1 MTIKA
6 GVKLI
11 KQSSGGAAGGDKTLP
26 LPHNL
31 YDYCSIRI
39 SSLVEKYLV
48 VKRKISS
55 VDKADI
61 LLTKLIILGGR
72 NMGTTE
78 MVQALASPAVK
89 LIEAVSG
96 AIGKVYEPKHIR
108 KMADAKAYELQVI
121 SDTVRNNSD
130 VPIVYD
136 STGVSIDTSDFEQI
150 LKRASSRLAYQEI
163 TKQQNIE
170 AVVGNAYE
178 ELENVENVSSEPV
191 SQDWMFRFFN
201 SVENISDKD
210 MQTIW
215 GHILAGEIKQPDTY
229 SFRTLEKLKNMT
241 QKEAKNFQMV
251 SSLALQ
257 TGGRKFILSE
267 DSILNKHGV
276 YFSHILEL
284 EECGLMMTQSLSL
297 EIAASAKE
305 SYIIYNSGL
314 LGLISGKED
323 QKRAA
328 RHAEQ
333 RPCKVRRVLEG
344 VRPSDQVWC
353 LL

>member
-1 MTIKA
+1 
-6 GVKLI
+6 
-11 KQSSGGAAGGDKTLP
+11 
-26 LPHNL
+26 
-31 YDYCSIRI
+31 
-39 SSLVEKYLV
+39 
-48 VKRKISS
+48 
-55 VDKADI
+55 
-61 LLTKLIILGGR
+61 
-72 NMGTTE
+72 MGTTE
-78 MVQALASPAVK
+78 MVQALVSPAEK

-108 KMADAKAYELQVI
+108 NMADAKAYELQVI

-130 VPIVYD
+130 VPIVYG

-150 LKRASSRLAYQEI
+150 VKRASIRLKHQEI

-170 AVVGNAYE
+170 AVVDNAYE
-178 ELENVENVSSEPV
+178 ELENVENVSSKPV
-191 SQDWMFRFFN
+191 NPDWMFRFFN

-241 QKEAKNFQMV
+241 QKEAKDFQMV

-257 TGGRKFILSE
+257 TGGRKFILGE

-297 EIAASAKE
+297 EIAASAKDPD
-305 SYIIYNSGL
+305 IIYNSGL
-314 LGLISGKED
+314 LGSIFGKED
-323 QKRAA
+323 QKQTFSISVYVFTESGSQLIEAIHPEINSQYFIDCMKSIQDNHNNFTVTA
-328 RHAEQ
+328 HNIISISPEGQ
-333 RPCKVRRVLEG
+333 ISYNKEDVLAL
-344 VRPSDQVWC
+344 SDANMLFSQ
-353 LL
+353 L

>member
-1 MTIKA
+1 
-6 GVKLI
+6 
-11 KQSSGGAAGGDKTLP
+11 
-26 LPHNL
+26 
-31 YDYCSIRI
+31 
-39 SSLVEKYLV
+39 
-48 VKRKISS
+48 
-55 VDKADI
+55 
-61 LLTKLIILGGR
+61 
-72 NMGTTE
+72 MGTTE
-78 MVQALASPAVK
+78 MVQALVSPAEK

-108 KMADAKAYELQVI
+108 NMADAKAYELQVI

-150 LKRASSRLAYQEI
+150 VKRASVRLTHQEI

-170 AVVGNAYE
+170 AVVDNAYE
-178 ELENVENVSSEPV
+178 ELENVENVSSKPV
-191 SQDWMFRFFN
+191 NPDWMFRFFN

-241 QKEAKNFQMV
+241 QKEAKDFQMV

-257 TGGRKFILSE
+257 TGGRKFILGE

-305 SYIIYNSGL
+305 PDIIYNSGL
-314 LGLISGKED
+314 LGSIFGKED
-323 QKRAA
+323 QKQTFRMSVYVFTESGSQLIEAIHPEINSQYFIDCMKSIQDNHNNFTVTA
-328 RHAEQ
+328 HNIISISPEGQ
-333 RPCKVRRVLEG
+333 ISYNKEDVLAL
-344 VRPSDQVWC
+344 SDANMLFSQ
-353 LL
+353 L

>member
-1 MTIKA
+1 
-6 GVKLI
+6 
-11 KQSSGGAAGGDKTLP
+11 
-26 LPHNL
+26 
-31 YDYCSIRI
+31 
-39 SSLVEKYLV
+39 
-48 VKRKISS
+48 
-55 VDKADI
+55 
-61 LLTKLIILGGR
+61 
-72 NMGTTE
+72 MGTTE
-78 MVQALASPAVK
+78 MVQALVSPAEK

-108 KMADAKAYELQVI
+108 NMADAKAYELQVI

-130 VPIVYD
+130 VPIVYG
-136 STGVSIDTSDFEQI
+136 STGVSIDTRDFEQI
-150 LKRASSRLAYQEI
+150 AKRASVRLTHQEI

-170 AVVGNAYE
+170 AVVDNAYE
-178 ELENVENVSSEPV
+178 ELENVENVSSKPV
-191 SQDWMFRFFN
+191 NPDWMFRFFN

-241 QKEAKNFQMV
+241 QKEAKDFQMV

-257 TGGRKFILSE
+257 NGGIKFILRK

-284 EECGLMMTQSLSL
+284 EECGLMTTHTLSL

-305 SYIIYNSGL
+305 PGIIYNSGL
-314 LGLISGKED
+314 LGSIFGKED
-323 QKRAA
+323 QKQTFSMSVYVFTESGSQLIEAIHPEINSQYFIDCMKSIQDNHNNFA
-328 RHAEQ
+328 VTAHNIISISPEGQ
-333 RPCKVRRVLEG
+333 INYNKEDVLAL
-344 VRPSDQVWC
+344 SDANMLFSQ
-353 LL
+353 L

>member
-1 MTIKA
+1 
-6 GVKLI
+6 
-11 KQSSGGAAGGDKTLP
+11 
-26 LPHNL
+26 
-31 YDYCSIRI
+31 
-39 SSLVEKYLV
+39 
-48 VKRKISS
+48 
-55 VDKADI
+55 
-61 LLTKLIILGGR
+61 
-72 NMGTTE
+72 MGNTE
-78 MVQALASPAVK
+78 MVQALVSPAEK

-108 KMADAKAYELQVI
+108 NMADAKAYELQVI

-130 VPIVYD
+130 VPIVYG
-136 STGVSIDTSDFEQI
+136 STGVSIDTRDFEQI
-150 LKRASSRLAYQEI
+150 AKRASVRLTHQEI

-170 AVVGNAYE
+170 AVVDNAYE
-178 ELENVENVSSEPV
+178 ELENVGNVSSKPV
-191 SQDWMFRFFN
+191 NPDWMFRFFN

-241 QKEAKNFQMV
+241 QKEAKDFQMV

-257 TGGRKFILSE
+257 NGGRKFILGE

-305 SYIIYNSGL
+305 PDIIYNSGL
-314 LGLISGKED
+314 LGSIFGKED
-323 QKRAA
+323 QKQTFRMSVYVFTESGSQLIEAIHPEINSQYFIDCMKSIQDNHNNFTVTA
-328 RHAEQ
+328 HNIISISPEGQ
-333 RPCKVRRVLEG
+333 ISYNKEDVLAL
-344 VRPSDQVWC
+344 SDANMLFSQ
-353 LL
+353 L

>member
-1 MTIKA
+1 
-6 GVKLI
+6 
-11 KQSSGGAAGGDKTLP
+11 
-26 LPHNL
+26 
-31 YDYCSIRI
+31 
-39 SSLVEKYLV
+39 
-48 VKRKISS
+48 
-55 VDKADI
+55 
-61 LLTKLIILGGR
+61 
-72 NMGTTE
+72 MGTTE
-78 MVQALASPAVK
+78 MVQALVSPAEK

-108 KMADAKAYELQVI
+108 NMADAKAYELQVI

-130 VPIVYD
+130 VPIVYG
-136 STGVSIDTSDFEQI
+136 STGVSIDPSDFEQI
-150 LKRASSRLAYQEI
+150 AKRASVRLTHQEI

-170 AVVGNAYE
+170 AVVDNAYE
-178 ELENVENVSSEPV
+178 ELENVENVSSKTVNP
-191 SQDWMFRFFN
+191 DWMFRFFN

-241 QKEAKNFQMV
+241 QKEAKDFQMV

-257 TGGRKFILSE
+257 TGGRKFILGE

-305 SYIIYNSGL
+305 PDIIYNSGL
-314 LGLISGKED
+314 LGSIFGKED
-323 QKRAA
+323 QKQTFRMSVYVFTESGSQLIEAIHPEINSQYFIDCMKSIQDNHNNFTVTA
-328 RHAEQ
+328 HNIISISPEGQ
-333 RPCKVRRVLEG
+333 ISYNKEDVLAL
-344 VRPSDQVWC
+344 SDANMLFSQ
-353 LL
+353 L

>member
-1 MTIKA
+1 
-6 GVKLI
+6 
-11 KQSSGGAAGGDKTLP
+11 
-26 LPHNL
+26 
-31 YDYCSIRI
+31 
-39 SSLVEKYLV
+39 
-48 VKRKISS
+48 
-55 VDKADI
+55 
-61 LLTKLIILGGR
+61 
-72 NMGTTE
+72 MGTTE
-78 MVQALASPAVK
+78 MVQALVSPAEK

-108 KMADAKAYELQVI
+108 NMADAKAYELQVI

-130 VPIVYD
+130 VPIVYG

-150 LKRASSRLAYQEI
+150 VKRASVRLTHQEI

-170 AVVGNAYE
+170 AVVDNAYE
-178 ELENVENVSSEPV
+178 ELENVENVSSKPV
-191 SQDWMFRFFN
+191 NPDWMFRFFN

-241 QKEAKNFQMV
+241 QKEAKDFQMV

-257 TGGRKFILSE
+257 TGGRKFILGE

-305 SYIIYNSGL
+305 PDIIYNSGL
-314 LGLISGKED
+314 LGSIFGKED
-323 QKRAA
+323 QK
-328 RHAEQ
+328 Q
-333 RPCKVRRVLEG
+333 TVRMSVYVFTESGSQLIEAIHPEINSQYFIDCMKSIQDNHNNFTVTAHNIISISPEGQISYNKEDVLAL
-344 VRPSDQVWC
+344 SDANMLFSQ
-353 LL
+353 L

>member
-1 MTIKA
+1 
-6 GVKLI
+6 
-11 KQSSGGAAGGDKTLP
+11 
-26 LPHNL
+26 
-31 YDYCSIRI
+31 
-39 SSLVEKYLV
+39 
-48 VKRKISS
+48 
-55 VDKADI
+55 
-61 LLTKLIILGGR
+61 
-72 NMGTTE
+72 MGTTE

-170 AVVGNAYE
+170 AVVDNAYE

-191 SQDWMFRFFN
+191 SRDWMFRFFN

-297 EIAASAKE
+297 EIAVSAKE

-323 QKRAA
+323 QKQTFSILVYVFTESGSQLIEAIHPEMNSQYFIDCMKSIQDNHNNFA
-328 RHAEQ
+328 VTAHNIVSIS
-333 RPCKVRRVLEG
+333 PEG
-344 VRPSDQVWC
+344 QISYNKKDILALSDANILFSQ
-353 LL
+353 L

>member
-1 MTIKA
+1 
-6 GVKLI
+6 
-11 KQSSGGAAGGDKTLP
+11 
-26 LPHNL
+26 
-31 YDYCSIRI
+31 
-39 SSLVEKYLV
+39 
-48 VKRKISS
+48 
-55 VDKADI
+55 
-61 LLTKLIILGGR
+61 
-72 NMGTTE
+72 MGTTE
-78 MVQALASPAVK
+78 MVQALVSPAEK

-108 KMADAKAYELQVI
+108 NMADAKAYELQVI

-130 VPIVYD
+130 VPIVYG
-136 STGVSIDTSDFEQI
+136 STGVSIDTSDFEQSV
-150 LKRASSRLAYQEI
+150 KRASVRLTHQEI

-170 AVVGNAYE
+170 AVVDNAYE
-178 ELENVENVSSEPV
+178 ELENVENVSSKPV
-191 SQDWMFRFFN
+191 NPDWMFRFFN

-241 QKEAKNFQMV
+241 QKEAKDFQMV

-257 TGGRKFILSE
+257 TGGRKFILGE

-305 SYIIYNSGL
+305 PDIIYNSGL
-314 LGLISGKED
+314 LGSIFGKED
-323 QKRAA
+323 QKQTFRMSVYVFTESGSQLIEAIHPEINSQYFIDCMKSIQDNHNNFTVTA
-328 RHAEQ
+328 HNIISISPEGQ
-333 RPCKVRRVLEG
+333 ISYNKEDVLAL
-344 VRPSDQVWC
+344 SDANMLFSQ
-353 LL
+353 L

>member
-1 MTIKA
+1 
-6 GVKLI
+6 
-11 KQSSGGAAGGDKTLP
+11 
-26 LPHNL
+26 
-31 YDYCSIRI
+31 
-39 SSLVEKYLV
+39 
-48 VKRKISS
+48 
-55 VDKADI
+55 
-61 LLTKLIILGGR
+61 
-72 NMGTTE
+72 MGTTE
-78 MVQALASPAVK
+78 MVQALVSPAEK

-108 KMADAKAYELQVI
+108 NMADAKAYELQVI

-130 VPIVYD
+130 VPIVYG

-150 LKRASSRLAYQEI
+150 AKRASVRLTHQEI

-170 AVVGNAYE
+170 AVVDNAYE
-178 ELENVENVSSEPV
+178 ELENVENVSSKPV
-191 SQDWMFRFFN
+191 KPDWMFRFFN

-241 QKEAKNFQMV
+241 QKEAKDFQMV

-257 TGGRKFILSE
+257 TGGRKFILGE

-305 SYIIYNSGL
+305 PDIIYNSGL
-314 LGLISGKED
+314 LGSIFGKED
-323 QKRAA
+323 QKQTFSISVYVFTESGSQLIEAIHPEINSQYFIDCMKSIQDNHNNFTVTA
-328 RHAEQ
+328 HNIISISPEGQ
-333 RPCKVRRVLEG
+333 ISYNKEDVLAL
-344 VRPSDQVWC
+344 SDANMLFSQ
-353 LL
+353 L